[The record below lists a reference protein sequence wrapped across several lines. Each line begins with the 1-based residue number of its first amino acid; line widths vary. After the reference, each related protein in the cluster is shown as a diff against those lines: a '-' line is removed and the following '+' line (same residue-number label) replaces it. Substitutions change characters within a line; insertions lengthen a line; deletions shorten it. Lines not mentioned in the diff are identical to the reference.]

1 MIIRFLPV
9 VLTLSCLFF
18 GGCASQ
24 QVNPAVVQSVS
35 SSGVAPSVTSKIKDG
50 QALDYQDISELVS
63 KRVPTHV
70 ITGYLESTQK
80 VYNFS
85 SAQLSALSAQ
95 GASPQLV
102 NYLQESQGFYGRT
115 TPQQTARTN
124 NQQKAAY
131 YNSPRYQDEQPFAYN
146 QPIVDGFYDS
156 GYEESLYSPFSFN

>member
-9 VLTLSCLFF
+9 VLTLYCLFF

-63 KRVPTHV
+63 KKVPTHV

-80 VYNFS
+80 VYNLS

-102 NYLQESQGFYGRT
+102 NYVQESQGFYGRT

>member
-1 MIIRFLPV
+1 
-9 VLTLSCLFF
+9 
-18 GGCASQ
+18 
-24 QVNPAVVQSVS
+24 VS
-35 SSGVAPSVTSKIKDG
+35 PSVTGKIKGG
-50 QALDYQDISELVS
+50 QALGYQDISELVS
-63 KRVPTHV
+63 KGVPTHV

-80 VYNFS
+80 AYNFS

-95 GASPQLV
+95 GATPQLV
-102 NYLQESQGFYGRT
+102 NYLQETQGFYGRT

-131 YNSPRYQDEQPFAYN
+131 YNSPLYQDEQPFAYN